1 MTSSHRRH
9 TNLDEVFLGDVVL
22 APPVQVGNHVLL
34 SFLLLLLGVALGS
47 GGGSGVCGALV
58 WLSTQ
63 PQTIMKQAPFVK
75 KKKIHK
81 KQIFSNKGKFM
92 SNIVSI
98 SAYYV
103 R

>member
-34 SFLLLLLGVALGS
+34 TFLLLLLGVALGS
-47 GGGSGVCGALV
+47 SGGGVCGALV

-63 PQTIMKQAPFVK
+63 PQTDYQTNTFCQKNTK
-75 KKKIHK
+75 KD
-81 KQIFSNKGKFM
+81 
-92 SNIVSI
+92 NI
-98 SAYYV
+98 
-103 R
+103 